1 MAKKNTL
8 SGIASHTHDW
18 LWRKKFE
25 HTFGSYAGLSEDDAA
40 LRLIFGL
47 QGSHVDWLTEL
58 LLKSLPDAACFID
71 PLTNIK
77 PALQLGSHSDRLAC
91 DYQKDIPQKHPAVRV
106 LRLLGNSQ
114 QSRLDSYRV
123 KRSSSEA
130 NPVLIMEQRA
140 PLLLEAIIRQLQ
152 IPCLLM
158 LRDPVRTA
166 DRVFSLPKAQQHL
179 FMYEFSSLLQP
190 AFLLHFLP
198 LSYKPVLHTA
208 HILKHIKNER
218 EKLSLQQVLSTAL
231 INAMFRMLA
240 AKYPRVS
247 IISHESL
254 FRQPQ
259 ESLKIISG
267 FVGEQWTAN
276 SELTVRSELPDPDL
290 SATQTQELPWRL
302 LRPYDSFNQD
312 EVACCRQLL
321 IDCGLSDHQVYGNLD
336 KEMIK
341 KDSSC
346 EYAQKRS
353 G

>member
-1 MAKKNTL
+1 MANKNTL
-8 SGIASHTHDW
+8 SGIASQTHEW

-25 HTFGSYAGLSEDDAA
+25 HTFGSYAGLSEDDAL

-71 PLTNIK
+71 PLANIK
-77 PALQLGSHSDRLAC
+77 PPLQLGRHSERLAS
-91 DYQKDIPQKHPAVRV
+91 DYHKDIPQHHPAVRV

-114 QSRLDSYRV
+114 QAKLEPYRS
-123 KRSSSEA
+123 KRTSTEA
-130 NPVLIMEQRA
+130 NPVLIKEQQA

-152 IPCLLM
+152 IPSLLM

-166 DRVFSLPKAQQHL
+166 DRVFSLPVAQQYL
-179 FMYEFSSLLQP
+179 FKYEFNSLLQP

-198 LSYKPVLHTA
+198 LGYKPVLHTA

-247 IISHESL
+247 TISHESL

-259 ESLKIISG
+259 DSLKILSQFIG
-267 FVGEQWTAN
+267 DKWTAN
-276 SELTVRSELPDPDL
+276 SEMTVMSELPDPDL

-302 LRPYDSFNQD
+302 LRPYDSFSQD

-321 IDCGLSDHQVYGNLD
+321 IDCGLSDHQIYGNLD
-336 KEMIK
+336 KEMIT
-341 KDSSC
+341 KDSAC
-346 EYAQKRS
+346 EYAKKRIE
-353 G
+353 